1 MKAAVYY
8 ETGGPQVFKYEEVPD
23 PTCGPRDIVIDIKA
37 ISIEGGDVLN
47 RAGGMIP
54 SVPHIV
60 GYDAAGIISQ
70 VGEKVTNRHIGQR
83 VTTLSPFGS
92 HAEKRALASISSWLI
107 PDQVSF
113 EEAACVP
120 VTFGTAH
127 ECLFEFGHL
136 KTGETVLIQ
145 AGASGVGLAAI
156 QLAKRAGARVLATA
170 SSNQRLERLKEYG
183 LDEGINYLEN
193 DLAAEVRRLTDL
205 QGADLVI
212 DGVGG
217 KVLEK
222 SIEATRYRG
231 RIITFGQ
238 AGRESWKINL
248 SGLPMGNKTL
258 TGVYL
263 GAEIATDR
271 VQRIINQLLA
281 DIGVGSIKVPIDRK
295 FPLSQAAEAH
305 AYVESRQAIGR
316 VLLIP

>member
-8 ETGGPQVFKYEEVPD
+8 ETGGPSVFRYEEVPD
-23 PTCGPRDIVIDIKA
+23 PACGPRDILIDIKA

-47 RAGGMIP
+47 RAGGMMP
-54 SVPHIV
+54 AVPHIV
-60 GYDAAGIISQ
+60 GYDAAGVICQ
-70 VGEKVTNRHIGQR
+70 VGEKVTNRFIGQR

-92 HAEKRALASISSWLI
+92 HAEKRALASITSWLI
-107 PDQVSF
+107 PDKVSF

-127 ECLFEFGHL
+127 DCLFEFGHL
-136 KTGETVLIQ
+136 KAGETVLIQ

-156 QLAKRAGARVLATA
+156 QLSKRAGARVLATA
-170 SSNQRLERLKEYG
+170 SSNERLERLKEYG
-183 LDEGINYLEN
+183 LDEGINYIQN
-193 DLAAEVRRLTDL
+193 DLAAEVRRLTNN
-205 QGADLVI
+205 QGVDLVV

-217 KVLEK
+217 KILQK
-222 SIEATRYRG
+222 SIEAAAFRG

-238 AGRESWKINL
+238 AGRGSWKIDL

-271 VQRIINQLLA
+271 VQKMINQLLA
-281 DIGVGSIKVPIDRK
+281 DIAVGSIKVPIDRK
-295 FPLSQAAEAH
+295 FSLSQAAEAH
-305 AYVESRQAIGR
+305 AYIESRQAIGR